1 MAEDPTDDVYRII
14 ARAMEEFF
22 STLPM
27 DTDHEIIGCTIIAA
41 PGEDPKIMW
50 FDEFPDDEVAYE
62 LIEGIDEIYI
72 TAKIPPHTE
81 SAPFADIRPDEV
93 LIGVDDREIEIALP
107 HSVHIA
113 QSHYTVKNGIM
124 DIVCRKLMVE

>member
-1 MAEDPTDDVYRII
+1 MAEDPTEDVYRII
-14 ARAMEEFF
+14 AKAMEEFF

-50 FDEFPDDEVAYE
+50 FDEFPDDEVTYE
-62 LIEGIDEIYI
+62 LIEGADEIYI
-72 TAKIPPHTE
+72 TAKIPAHTE

-93 LIGVDDREIEIALP
+93 LIGVDDREF
-107 HSVHIA
+107 
-113 QSHYTVKNGIM
+113 Y
-124 DIVCRKLMVE
+124 IVPEVAVYGD